1 MDKRQ
6 SFVSRLIG
14 RLYKFLVKK
23 AVNIADMRRYSKVL
37 LPSPIFGYLDGG
49 ADDEVTLRRNSSDF
63 GKYELLPRYLVD
75 ISSIDTTTHVMD
87 SDLSFPVICSPTGMS
102 RLFHAE
108 GELAVAQAAAEIGTV
123 YTLSTLSTFSIED
136 VAGVSKGDKWFQIY
150 VFKDRSLIS
159 EFMDRCRDAG
169 YKGLSLTIDVPTQ
182 GNRERDIRNGLAIPP
197 SIGLRSAFGFLLKP
211 MWCYDY
217 LTSDRFQLANVSH
230 KAPVDSRD
238 LTTLIQYLEKQF
250 DPTVDWEAASDMV
263 SEWGGPFAIKG
274 ICSVQD
280 ALRAVE
286 VGATTIVL
294 SNHGGRQLDFAAS
307 PISLLPAVKKAVG
320 NDVEIIVEGGV
331 RRGTDILKA
340 LALGAN
346 ACAVGR
352 PYLYGLATGGKAG
365 VSKALGLLK
374 EEFSRSLA
382 LAGITKV
389 NDINQ
394 SCLREYECKHDV
406 AR

>member
-1 MDKRQ
+1 
-6 SFVSRLIG
+6 
-14 RLYKFLVKK
+14 
-23 AVNIADMRRYSKVL
+23 
-37 LPSPIFGYLDGG
+37 
-49 ADDEVTLRRNSSDF
+49 
-63 GKYELLPRYLVD
+63 
-75 ISSIDTTTHVMD
+75 
-87 SDLSFPVICSPTGMS
+87 
-102 RLFHAE
+102 
-108 GELAVAQAAAEIGTV
+108 
-123 YTLSTLSTFSIED
+123 
-136 VAGVSKGDKWFQIY
+136 
-150 VFKDRSLIS
+150 
-159 EFMDRCRDAG
+159 
-169 YKGLSLTIDVPTQ
+169 LSLTIDVPTQ

-389 NDINQ
+389 TDINQ
-394 SCLREYECKHDV
+394 SCIREYECKHDV